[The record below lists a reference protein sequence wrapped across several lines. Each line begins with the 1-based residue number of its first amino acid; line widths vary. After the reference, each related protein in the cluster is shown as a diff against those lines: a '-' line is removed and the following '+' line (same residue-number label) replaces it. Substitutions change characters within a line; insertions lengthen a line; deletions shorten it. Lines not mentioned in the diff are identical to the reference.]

1 MDAELYD
8 LHADLEATH
17 WWFVA
22 RRRIMT
28 GVLAEV
34 LPPSKQKLVIDVGC
48 GTGANIAHVAS
59 LYNVVGM
66 DSEDAAIAHARR
78 RFPDVQFVRGE
89 VPTDFS
95 AARDA
100 DAFLFMDVLEHIEDE
115 VGFLHKWIAVAKPG
129 TIFLV
134 TVPADPALWSVHDEK
149 FGHYRR
155 YTVETLRSVWQHEPV
170 RELMLSAFN
179 SRLYPMI
186 KLARAWGRL
195 IKREESDL
203 QRSSR
208 LVNSVLQ
215 RIFAGELARLRAATH
230 GAPGYSRGVSLMTVL
245 QKQ

>member
-1 MDAELYD
+1 MDADLYD

-22 RRRIMT
+22 RRQIMT
-28 GVLAEV
+28 GVLTEV

-48 GTGANIAHVAS
+48 GTGANIAHLAN
-59 LYNVVGM
+59 LYKVVGM
-66 DSEDAAIAHARR
+66 DTEDAAIAHARR

-89 VPTDFS
+89 FPTDFS
-95 AARDA
+95 AARYA

-115 VGFLHKWIAVAKPG
+115 VGFLHKWIAAARPG
-129 TIFLV
+129 AIFLV

-155 YTVETLRSVWQHEPV
+155 YTVETLRSVWQAEPV

-179 SRLYPMI
+179 ARLYPMI

-195 IKREESDL
+195 IKREQSDL

-208 LVNSVLQ
+208 LVNNVLQ

-230 GAPGYSRGVSLMTVL
+230 GVPGYSRGVSLMTVL